1 MPDLETLK
9 KELTDAI
16 SRLDDS
22 NILSITQNL
31 IEQGCSSR
39 EIEGSL
45 VKGIEKVQAEF
56 ESGEY
61 FIADLIYSG
70 MLCRTVLEF
79 LSSSTGKAACPKKG
93 RILIGV
99 VKNDIHNIGKDI
111 VASLLAS
118 DGFEVIDLGSDVS
131 SAEFIEAIRRYS
143 PQIVLLSGMMHFAKN
158 SMKQTLEAI
167 EEAGLRHGIHVLLGG
182 GCVDSDILN
191 QIDADDAV
199 IDPLDTLN
207 RCNHYITGG
216 TDEK

>member
-1 MPDLETLK
+1 MPDLEILK

-22 NILSITQNL
+22 SILSITQSL
-31 IEQGCSSR
+31 VEEGCSSR
-39 EIEGSL
+39 EIERSL
-45 VKGIEKVQAEF
+45 VKGIEHVQTQF
-56 ESGEY
+56 ENGDY

-70 MLCRTVLEF
+70 MLCRSVLEF
-79 LSSSTGKAACPKKG
+79 LSSSTGQGTYQKKG

-111 VASLLAS
+111 VAALLAS

-131 SAEFIEAIRRYS
+131 SEEFVKAIRHYS

-158 SMKQTLEAI
+158 SMKETLQAI
-167 EEAGLRHGIHVLLGG
+167 EEAGLRNGIYVLLGG

-191 QIDADDAV
+191 QINADDAV
-199 IDPLDTLN
+199 IDPLDTLT
-207 RCNHYITGG
+207 RCNHFITGG
-216 TDEK
+216 ADET

>member
-22 NILSITQNL
+22 NLLSITQSL
-31 IEQGCSSR
+31 IEKACSSR

-45 VKGIEKVQAEF
+45 VKGIEKVQAGF

-79 LSSSTGKAACPKKG
+79 LSSSTGKTNCPKKG

-131 SAEFIEAIRRYS
+131 SREFVEAIRHYS

-158 SMKQTLEAI
+158 SMKQTLQAI
-167 EEAGLRHGIHVLLGG
+167 EEAGLRNGIYVLLGG

-216 TDEK
+216 MNEK